1 MSGVTTRNEA
11 KTAVAASTNLF
22 VYTNPQLEIHFAEA
36 ESSNPAESWCLG
48 NHISYTQYTL

>member
-1 MSGVTTRNEA
+1 VSGVTTRNEA